1 MKNRISRR
9 QFLSVLGT
17 ATVAAAL
24 TACGGSAAS
33 STAASSSAASAS
45 ASAASGGVDLSGVT
59 LRIAAASASNGHGL
73 VQAAGLDD
81 TPYKVDFTVLQGGN
95 LVMEALAA
103 GQIDLGTGSQIP
115 PLAASQ
121 AANGGNFKIIGVRRM
136 HTLDQELIIPAGSTL
151 TSVADLKGKTVGYV
165 KNTTAHY
172 FLEKMLEEAGLEW
185 SDINAVALTTSDG
198 LSAVLTGEVDALA
211 SYGNAIRTAKAKG
224 CTTLRSAADILSGDY
239 YWYATPD
246 AIADEATHAALVDWL
261 SRYNEAAEWARQNPE
276 DYASFYADLTG
287 EDKDDVLTRFTEEEA
302 QTHLSVRP
310 IDDVTIASEQDIADT
325 FYKLGVFSEKID
337 VTPLFDRSFDA
348 ELAALPQY

>member
-9 QFLSVLGT
+9 QFLSVLG
-17 ATVAAAL
+17 AAAAAAAL
-24 TACGGSAAS
+24 TACGGSSAA
-33 STAASSSAASAS
+33 STAAASAASAS
-45 ASAASGGVDLSGVT
+45 GIDLSGVT
-59 LRIAAASASNGHGL
+59 LHIAAASASNGHGL

-103 GQIDLGTGSQIP
+103 GQIELGTGSQIP
-115 PLAASQ
+115 PLSASQ

-136 HTLDQELIIPAGSTL
+136 HTLDQELIVPAGSAL
-151 TSVADLKGKTVGYV
+151 TEVAQLKGKTVGYV

-185 SDINAVALTTSDG
+185 TDIDAVPLTTSDG

-211 SYGNAIRTAKAKG
+211 SYGNAIRTAKVKG

-239 YWYATPD
+239 YWYATP
-246 AIADEATHAALVDWL
+246 ASIADAATHAALVDWL
-261 SRYNEAAEWARQNPE
+261 GRYNEAAEWARQNPE
-276 DYASFYADLTG
+276 EYAAFYADLTG
-287 EDKDDVLTRFTEEEA
+287 EDKDDVLERFTEEEA

-310 IDDVTIASEQDIADT
+310 ITDETIASEQDIADT
-325 FYKLGVFSEKID
+325 FYKLGVFDAPIEAA
-337 VTPLFDRSFDA
+337 PLFDHSFDA

>member
-9 QFLSVLGT
+9 QFLSVLG
-17 ATVAAAL
+17 AAAAAAAL
-24 TACGGSAAS
+24 TACGGSSAA
-33 STAASSSAASAS
+33 STAAASAASAS
-45 ASAASGGVDLSGVT
+45 GIDLSGVT
-59 LRIAAASASNGHGL
+59 LHIAAASASNGHGL

-103 GQIDLGTGSQIP
+103 GQIELGTGSQIP
-115 PLAASQ
+115 PLSASQ

-136 HTLDQELIIPAGSTL
+136 HTLDQELIIPAGSDL
-151 TSVADLKGKTVGYV
+151 TEVAQLKGKTVGYV

-185 SDINAVALTTSDG
+185 TDIDAVPLTTSDG

-239 YWYATPD
+239 YWYATP
-246 AIADEATHAALVDWL
+246 ASIADAATHAALVDWL
-261 SRYNEAAEWARQNPE
+261 GRYNEAAEWARQNPE
-276 DYASFYADLTG
+276 AFAKYYSDLTG
-287 EDKDDVLTRFTEEEA
+287 ENYDDIAARFPKEEA

-310 IDDVTIASEQDIADT
+310 ITDETIASEQDIADT
-325 FYKLGVFSEKID
+325 FYKLGVFDTPID
-337 VTPLFDRSFDA
+337 VTPLFDHSFDE
-348 ELAALPQY
+348 ELSALPQY

>member
-1 MKNRISRR
+1 MENRISRR
-9 QFLSVLGT
+9 QFLSALGAAA
-17 ATVAAAL
+17 ATAAL
-24 TACGGSAAS
+24 TACGGS
-33 STAASSSAASAS
+33 SAASAAAVSSS
-45 ASAASGGVDLSGVT
+45 ASAGGIDLSGVT
-59 LRIAAASASNGHGL
+59 LHIAAASASNGHGL

-103 GQIDLGTGSQIP
+103 GQIELGTGSQIP
-115 PLAASQ
+115 PLSASQ

-136 HTLDQELIIPAGSTL
+136 HTLDQELIVPAGSDL
-151 TSVADLKGKTVGYV
+151 TEVAQLKGKTVGYV

-185 SDINAVALTTSDG
+185 TDIDAVPLTTSDG

-239 YWYATPD
+239 YWYATP
-246 AIADEATHAALVDWL
+246 ASIADAATHAALVDWL
-261 SRYNEAAEWARQNPE
+261 GRYNEAAEWARQNPE
-276 DYASFYADLTG
+276 EYAAFYADLTG
-287 EDKDDVLTRFTEEEA
+287 EDKDDVLERFTEEEA
-302 QTHLSVRP
+302 QTRLSVRP
-310 IDDVTIASEQDIADT
+310 ITDETIASEQDIADT
-325 FYKLGVFSEKID
+325 FYKLGVFDAPIEAAL
-337 VTPLFDRSFDA
+337 LFDHSFDA

>member
-1 MKNRISRR
+1 MKSRISRR
-9 QFLSVLGT
+9 QFLSVLG
-17 ATVAAAL
+17 AAAAAAAL
-24 TACGGSAAS
+24 TACGSSAS
-33 STAASSSAASAS
+33 STAASTASGSAASA
-45 ASAASGGVDLSGVT
+45 AGGADLSGVT

-81 TPYKVDFTVLQGGN
+81 TPYKVDFTVMQGGN

-115 PLAASQ
+115 PLSASQ
-121 AANGGNFKIIGVRRM
+121 AANGGNFKIIGIRRM
-136 HTLDQELIIPAGSTL
+136 HTLDQELIIPAGSAV
-151 TSVADLKGKTVGYV
+151 TSVAELKGKTVGYV

-239 YWYATPD
+239 YWYATP
-246 AIADEATHAALVDWL
+246 ASIADAATHAALADWL

-276 DYASFYADLTG
+276 DYAKYYSGLTG
-287 EDKDDVLTRFTEEEA
+287 EDYDDVLTRFGEEEA
-302 QTHLSVRP
+302 QTHLSVRS
-310 IDDVTIASEQDIADT
+310 IDDATIASEQDIADT
-325 FYKLGVFSEKID
+325 FYKLGVFTEKID
-337 VTPLFDRSFDA
+337 VAPLFDHSFDA

>member
-115 PLAASQ
+115 PLTASQ

-276 DYASFYADLTG
+276 NYASFYADLTG

>member
-9 QFLSVLGT
+9 QFLSVLG
-17 ATVAAAL
+17 AAAAAAL
-24 TACGGSAAS
+24 TACGGSSAA
-33 STAASSSAASAS
+33 STAAASTASAS
-45 ASAASGGVDLSGVT
+45 GIDLSGVT
-59 LRIAAASASNGHGL
+59 LHIAAASASNGHGL

-103 GQIDLGTGSQIP
+103 GQIELGTGSQIP
-115 PLAASQ
+115 PLSASQ

-136 HTLDQELIIPAGSTL
+136 HTLDQELIVPTGSAL
-151 TSVADLKGKTVGYV
+151 TEVAQLKGKTVGYV

-185 SDINAVALTTSDG
+185 TDIDAVPLTTSDG

-211 SYGNAIRTAKAKG
+211 SYGTAIRTAKAKG

-239 YWYATPD
+239 YWYATP
-246 AIADEATHAALVDWL
+246 ASIADAATHAALVDWL
-261 SRYNEAAEWARQNPE
+261 GRYNEAAEWARQNPE
-276 DYASFYADLTG
+276 EYAAFYADLTG
-287 EDKDDVLTRFTEEEA
+287 EDKDDVLERFTEEEA

-310 IDDVTIASEQDIADT
+310 ITDETIASEQDIADT
-325 FYKLGVFSEKID
+325 FYKLGVFDAPIEAA
-337 VTPLFDRSFDA
+337 PLFDHSFDA

>member
-17 ATVAAAL
+17 AAAAAAL
-24 TACGGSAAS
+24 TACGSSASSASISAASGSAAS
-33 STAASSSAASAS
+33 A
-45 ASAASGGVDLSGVT
+45 GGIDLSGVT

-136 HTLDQELIIPAGSTL
+136 HTLDQELIIPAGSAL
-151 TSVADLKGKTVGYV
+151 TEVAQLKGKTVGYV

-185 SDINAVALTTSDG
+185 ADINAVPLTTSDG

-239 YWYATPD
+239 YWYATPASIED
-246 AIADEATHAALVDWL
+246 TAAHAALVDWL

-276 DYASFYADLTG
+276 DYAKFYADLTG
-287 EDKDDVLTRFTEEEA
+287 EDQDDVLERFTEEEA

-310 IDDVTIASEQDIADT
+310 IDDATIASEQDIADT
-325 FYKLGVFSEKID
+325 FYKLGVFDAPID
-337 VTPLFDRSFDA
+337 AAPLFDHSFDA

>member
-9 QFLSVLGT
+9 QFLSVLG
-17 ATVAAAL
+17 AAAAAAAL
-24 TACGGSAAS
+24 TACGGASSAAS
-33 STAASSSAASAS
+33 SAAPAASGSAS
-45 ASAASGGVDLSGVT
+45 ASGIDLSGVT

-136 HTLDQELIIPAGSTL
+136 HTLDQELIIPAGSPL
-151 TSVADLKGKTVGYV
+151 TEVAQLQGKTVGYV

-185 SDINAVALTTSDG
+185 TDVDAVALTTSDG

-246 AIADEATHAALVDWL
+246 SIADAATHAALADWL

-276 DYASFYADLTG
+276 AYAKFYADLTG
-287 EDKDDVLTRFTEEEA
+287 EDKDDVLEHFTEEEA

-310 IDDVTIASEQDIADT
+310 VSDETIASEQDIADT
-325 FYKLGVFSEKID
+325 FYKLGVFASPIE
-337 VTPLFDRSFDA
+337 VTPLFDHSFDA

>member
-1 MKNRISRR
+1 MKNHISRR
-9 QFLSVLGT
+9 QFLSVLG
-17 ATVAAAL
+17 AAAAAAAL
-24 TACGGSAAS
+24 TACGGSAS
-33 STAASSSAASAS
+33 SVSTAASSSAASAGS
-45 ASAASGGVDLSGVT
+45 TGGIDLSGVT

-136 HTLDQELIIPAGSTL
+136 HTLDQELIVPAGSTL
-151 TSVADLKGKTVGYV
+151 TEVAQLKGKTVGYV

-185 SDINAVALTTSDG
+185 TDIDAVPLTTSDG

-239 YWYATPD
+239 YWYAAPD
-246 AIADEATHAALVDWL
+246 AIADAATHAALADWL

-276 DYASFYADLTG
+276 DYAKFYADLTG
-287 EDKDDVLTRFTEEEA
+287 EDKDDVLERFTEEET

-310 IDDVTIASEQDIADT
+310 ITDETIASEQDIADT
-325 FYKLGVFSEKID
+325 FYKLGVFTEKID
-337 VTPLFDRSFDA
+337 VTPLFDHSFDA

>member
-1 MKNRISRR
+1 MENRISRR
-9 QFLSVLGT
+9 QFLSALG
-17 ATVAAAL
+17 AAAAAAAL
-24 TACGGSAAS
+24 TACGGS
-33 STAASSSAASAS
+33 TAASTSTVSVASAVSGSTS
-45 ASAASGGVDLSGVT
+45 ASGIDLSSVT

-103 GQIDLGTGSQIP
+103 GQIELGTGSQIP
-115 PLAASQ
+115 PLSASQ

-136 HTLDQELIIPAGSTL
+136 HTLDQELIIPAGSDL
-151 TSVADLKGKTVGYV
+151 TEVAQLKGKTVGYV

-185 SDINAVALTTSDG
+185 TDIDAVPLTTSDG

-239 YWYATPD
+239 YWYATP
-246 AIADEATHAALVDWL
+246 ASIADAATHAALVDWL
-261 SRYNEAAEWARQNPE
+261 GRYNEAAEWARQNPE
-276 DYASFYADLTG
+276 EYAAFYADLTG
-287 EDKDDVLTRFTEEEA
+287 EDKDDVLERFTEEEA

-310 IDDVTIASEQDIADT
+310 ITDETIASEQDIADT
-325 FYKLGVFSEKID
+325 FYKLGVFDTPID
-337 VTPLFDRSFDA
+337 VIPLFDHSFDA

>member
-9 QFLSVLGT
+9 QFLSVLG
-17 ATVAAAL
+17 AAAAAAAL
-24 TACGGSAAS
+24 TACGGASSAAS
-33 STAASSSAASAS
+33 SAASTASGSAS
-45 ASAASGGVDLSGVT
+45 ASGIDLSGVT

-103 GQIDLGTGSQIP
+103 GQIALGTGSQIP

-151 TSVADLKGKTVGYV
+151 TEVSQLKGKTVGYV

-185 SDINAVALTTSDG
+185 TDIDAVALTTSDG

-246 AIADEATHAALVDWL
+246 SIADAAAHAALVDWL

-276 DYASFYADLTG
+276 AYAKFYADLTG
-287 EDKDDVLTRFTEEEA
+287 EDKDDVLERFTEEEA

-310 IDDVTIASEQDIADT
+310 VSDETIASEQDIADT
-325 FYKLGVFSEKID
+325 FYKLGVFASPIEAA
-337 VTPLFDRSFDA
+337 PLFDHSFDA

>member
-1 MKNRISRR
+1 MKKRISRR

-17 ATVAAAL
+17 AAVAAAL

-136 HTLDQELIIPAGSTL
+136 HTLDQELIIPADSTL

>member
-1 MKNRISRR
+1 MENRISRR
-9 QFLSVLGT
+9 QFLSALGAAA
-17 ATVAAAL
+17 ATAAL
-24 TACGGSAAS
+24 TACGGS
-33 STAASSSAASAS
+33 SAASAAAVSSS
-45 ASAASGGVDLSGVT
+45 ASAGGIDLSGVT
-59 LRIAAASASNGHGL
+59 LHIAAASASNGHGL

-103 GQIDLGTGSQIP
+103 GQIELGTGSQIP
-115 PLAASQ
+115 PLSASQ

-136 HTLDQELIIPAGSTL
+136 HTLDQELIVPAGSDL
-151 TSVADLKGKTVGYV
+151 TEVAQLKGKTVGYV

-185 SDINAVALTTSDG
+185 TDIDAVPLTTSDG

-239 YWYATPD
+239 YWYATP
-246 AIADEATHAALVDWL
+246 ASIADAATHAALVDWL
-261 SRYNEAAEWARQNPE
+261 GRYNEAAEWARQNPE
-276 DYASFYADLTG
+276 EYAAFYADLTG
-287 EDKDDVLTRFTEEEA
+287 EDKDDVLERFTEEEA

-310 IDDVTIASEQDIADT
+310 ITDETIASEQDIADT
-325 FYKLGVFSEKID
+325 FYKLGVFDTPID
-337 VTPLFDRSFDA
+337 VIPLFDHSFDA

>member
-9 QFLSVLGT
+9 QFLSVLG
-17 ATVAAAL
+17 AAAAAAAL
-24 TACGGSAAS
+24 TACGGSSAA
-33 STAASSSAASAS
+33 STAAASAASAS
-45 ASAASGGVDLSGVT
+45 GIDLSGVT
-59 LRIAAASASNGHGL
+59 LHIAAASASNGHGL

-103 GQIDLGTGSQIP
+103 GQIELGTGSQIP
-115 PLAASQ
+115 PLSASQ

-136 HTLDQELIIPAGSTL
+136 HTLDQELIIPAGSDL
-151 TSVADLKGKTVGYV
+151 TEVAQLKGKTVGYV

-185 SDINAVALTTSDG
+185 TDIDAVPLTTSDG

-224 CTTLRSAADILSGDY
+224 CTTLRAASEILSGDY

-246 AIADEATHAALVDWL
+246 SIADAATHAALVDWL
-261 SRYNEAAEWARQNPE
+261 GRYNEAAEWARQNPE
-276 DYASFYADLTG
+276 EYAAFYADLTG
-287 EDKDDVLTRFTEEEA
+287 EDKDDVLERFTEEEA

-310 IDDVTIASEQDIADT
+310 ITDETIASEQDIADT
-325 FYKLGVFSEKID
+325 FYKLGVFDTPID
-337 VTPLFDRSFDA
+337 VTPLFDHSFDA

>member
-9 QFLSVLGT
+9 QFLSVLG
-17 ATVAAAL
+17 AAAAAAAL
-24 TACGGSAAS
+24 TACGGASSVASSAVSAAS
-33 STAASSSAASAS
+33 GSAS
-45 ASAASGGVDLSGVT
+45 ASGIDLSGMT

-151 TSVADLKGKTVGYV
+151 TEVAQLKGKTVGYV

-185 SDINAVALTTSDG
+185 TDIDAVALTTSDG

-246 AIADEATHAALVDWL
+246 SIADAATHAALVDWL
-261 SRYNEAAEWARQNPE
+261 SRYNEAAEWARRNPE
-276 DYASFYADLTG
+276 AYAKFYADLTG
-287 EDKDDVLTRFTEEEA
+287 EDKDDVLERFTEEEA

-310 IDDVTIASEQDIADT
+310 VSDETIASEQDIADT
-325 FYKLGVFSEKID
+325 FYKLGVFASPIE
-337 VTPLFDRSFDA
+337 VTPLFDHSFDA

>member
-9 QFLSVLGT
+9 QFLSVLG
-17 ATVAAAL
+17 AAAAAAAL
-24 TACGGSAAS
+24 TACGGASSAAS
-33 STAASSSAASAS
+33 SAASTASGSAS
-45 ASAASGGVDLSGVT
+45 ASGIDLSGVT

-151 TSVADLKGKTVGYV
+151 TEAAQLKGKTVGYV

-185 SDINAVALTTSDG
+185 TDIDAVALTTSDG

-246 AIADEATHAALVDWL
+246 SIADAATHVALADWL

-276 DYASFYADLTG
+276 AYAKFYADLTG
-287 EDKDDVLTRFTEEEA
+287 EDKDDVLERFTEEEA

-310 IDDVTIASEQDIADT
+310 VSDETIASEQDIADT
-325 FYKLGVFSEKID
+325 FYKLGVFASPIE
-337 VTPLFDRSFDA
+337 VTPLFDHSFDA

>member
-9 QFLSVLGT
+9 QFLSVLG
-17 ATVAAAL
+17 AAAAAAAL
-24 TACGGSAAS
+24 TACGGSSAA
-33 STAASSSAASAS
+33 STAAASAASAS
-45 ASAASGGVDLSGVT
+45 GIDLSGVT
-59 LRIAAASASNGHGL
+59 LHIAAASASNGHGL

-103 GQIDLGTGSQIP
+103 GQIELGTGSQIP
-115 PLAASQ
+115 PLSASQ

-136 HTLDQELIIPAGSTL
+136 HTLDQELIIPAGSDL
-151 TSVADLKGKTVGYV
+151 TEVAQLKGKTVGYV

-185 SDINAVALTTSDG
+185 TDIDAVPLTTSDG

-239 YWYATPD
+239 YWYATP
-246 AIADEATHAALVDWL
+246 ASIADAATHAALVDWL
-261 SRYNEAAEWARQNPE
+261 TRYNEAAEWARQNPE
-276 DYASFYADLTG
+276 AFAKYYSDLTG
-287 EDKDDVLTRFTEEEA
+287 ENYDDIAARFPKEEA

-310 IDDVTIASEQDIADT
+310 ITDETIASEQDIADT
-325 FYKLGVFSEKID
+325 FYKLGVFDTPID
-337 VTPLFDRSFDA
+337 VTPLFDRSFDE
-348 ELAALPQY
+348 ELSALPQY

>member
-9 QFLSVLGT
+9 QFLSVLG
-17 ATVAAAL
+17 AAAAAAL
-24 TACGGSAAS
+24 TACGGSSAA
-33 STAASSSAASAS
+33 STAAASAASAS
-45 ASAASGGVDLSGVT
+45 GIDLSGVT
-59 LRIAAASASNGHGL
+59 LHIAAASASNGHGL

-103 GQIDLGTGSQIP
+103 GQIELGTGSQIP
-115 PLAASQ
+115 PLSASQ

-136 HTLDQELIIPAGSTL
+136 HTLDQELIVPAGSAL
-151 TSVADLKGKTVGYV
+151 TEVAQLKGKTVGYV

-185 SDINAVALTTSDG
+185 TDIDAVPLTTSDG

-224 CTTLRSAADILSGDY
+224 CTTLRSAAEILSGDY

-246 AIADEATHAALVDWL
+246 SIADAATHAALVDWL
-261 SRYNEAAEWARQNPE
+261 GRYNEAAEWARQNPE
-276 DYASFYADLTG
+276 EYAAFYADLTG
-287 EDKDDVLTRFTEEEA
+287 EDKDDVLERFTEEEA

-310 IDDVTIASEQDIADT
+310 ITDETIASEQDIADT
-325 FYKLGVFSEKID
+325 FYKLGVFDAPIEAA
-337 VTPLFDRSFDA
+337 PLFDHSFDA
-348 ELAALPQY
+348 ELSALPQY

>member
-9 QFLSVLGT
+9 QFLSVLG
-17 ATVAAAL
+17 AAAAAAAL
-24 TACGGSAAS
+24 TACGGASSAA
-33 STAASSSAASAS
+33 SSAASA
-45 ASAASGGVDLSGVT
+45 ASGIDLSGVT

-136 HTLDQELIIPAGSTL
+136 HTLDQELIIPAGSPL
-151 TSVADLKGKTVGYV
+151 TEVSQLKGKTVGYV

-172 FLEKMLEEAGLEW
+172 FMEKMLEEAGLEW
-185 SDINAVALTTSDG
+185 TDIDAVALTTSDG

-211 SYGNAIRTAKAKG
+211 SYSNAIRTAKAKG

-239 YWYATPD
+239 YWYATPNS
-246 AIADEATHAALVDWL
+246 IADAATHAALVDWL

-276 DYASFYADLTG
+276 EYAKFYADLTG
-287 EDKDDVLTRFTEEEA
+287 EDKDDVLERFTEEEA

-310 IDDVTIASEQDIADT
+310 VSDETIASEQDIADT
-325 FYKLGVFSEKID
+325 FYKLGVFSAPIE
-337 VTPLFDRSFDA
+337 VTPLFDHSFDA

>member
-9 QFLSVLGT
+9 QFLSVLG
-17 ATVAAAL
+17 AAAAAAAL
-24 TACGGSAAS
+24 TACGGASSAAS
-33 STAASSSAASAS
+33 SAAP
-45 ASAASGGVDLSGVT
+45 AASGSTSASGIDLSGVT

-151 TSVADLKGKTVGYV
+151 TEVSQLKGKTVGYV

-185 SDINAVALTTSDG
+185 TDIDAVALTTSDG
-198 LSAVLTGEVDALA
+198 LSAVLTGEIDALA

-246 AIADEATHAALVDWL
+246 SIADAATHAALVDWL

-276 DYASFYADLTG
+276 EYAKFYADLTG
-287 EDKDDVLTRFTEEEA
+287 EDKDDVLERFTEEEA

-310 IDDVTIASEQDIADT
+310 VSDETIASEQDIADT
-325 FYKLGVFSEKID
+325 FYKLGVFSAPID
-337 VTPLFDRSFDA
+337 VTPLFDHSFDA

>member
-9 QFLSVLGT
+9 QFLSVLG
-17 ATVAAAL
+17 AAAAAAAL
-24 TACGGSAAS
+24 TACGGSSAA
-33 STAASSSAASAS
+33 STAAASAASAS
-45 ASAASGGVDLSGVT
+45 GIDLSGVT
-59 LRIAAASASNGHGL
+59 LHIAAASASNGHGL

-103 GQIDLGTGSQIP
+103 GQIELGTGSQIP
-115 PLAASQ
+115 PLSASQ

-136 HTLDQELIIPAGSTL
+136 HTLDQELIIPAGSDL
-151 TSVADLKGKTVGYV
+151 TEVAQLKGKTVGYV

-185 SDINAVALTTSDG
+185 TDIDAVPLTTSDG

-239 YWYATPD
+239 YWYATP
-246 AIADEATHAALVDWL
+246 ASIADAATHAALVDWL
-261 SRYNEAAEWARQNPE
+261 GRYNEAAEWARQNPE
-276 DYASFYADLTG
+276 AFAKYYSDLTG
-287 EDKDDVLTRFTEEEA
+287 ENYDDIAARFPKEEA

-310 IDDVTIASEQDIADT
+310 ITDETIASEQDIADT
-325 FYKLGVFSEKID
+325 FYKLGVFDTPLD
-337 VTPLFDRSFDA
+337 VTPLFDRSFDE
-348 ELAALPQY
+348 ELSALPQY

>member
-9 QFLSVLGT
+9 QFLSVLG
-17 ATVAAAL
+17 AAAAAAAL
-24 TACGGSAAS
+24 TACGGSSAA
-33 STAASSSAASAS
+33 STAAASAASAS
-45 ASAASGGVDLSGVT
+45 GIDLSGVT
-59 LRIAAASASNGHGL
+59 LHIAAASASNGHGL

-103 GQIDLGTGSQIP
+103 GQIELGTGSQIP
-115 PLAASQ
+115 PLSASQ

-136 HTLDQELIIPAGSTL
+136 HTLDQELIVPAGSAL
-151 TSVADLKGKTVGYV
+151 TEVAQLKGKTVGYV

-185 SDINAVALTTSDG
+185 TDIDAVPLTTSDG

-239 YWYATPD
+239 YWYATP
-246 AIADEATHAALVDWL
+246 ASIADAATHAALVDWL
-261 SRYNEAAEWARQNPE
+261 GRYNEAAEWARQNPE
-276 DYASFYADLTG
+276 AFAKYYSDLTG
-287 EDKDDVLTRFTEEEA
+287 ENYDDIAARFPKEEA

-310 IDDVTIASEQDIADT
+310 ITDETIASEQDIADT
-325 FYKLGVFSEKID
+325 FYKLGVFDTPID
-337 VTPLFDRSFDA
+337 VTPLFDRSFDE
-348 ELAALPQY
+348 ELSALPQY

>member
-1 MKNRISRR
+1 MKKHISRR
-9 QFLSVLGT
+9 QFLSVLG
-17 ATVAAAL
+17 AAAAAAAL
-24 TACGGSAAS
+24 TACGGS
-33 STAASSSAASAS
+33 SSAASSAVSTASGSAS
-45 ASAASGGVDLSGVT
+45 ASGIDLSGVT

-136 HTLDQELIIPAGSTL
+136 HTLDQELIVPAGSTL
-151 TSVADLKGKTVGYV
+151 TEVSQLKGKTVGYV

-172 FLEKMLEEAGLEW
+172 FLEKMLEQAGLEW
-185 SDINAVALTTSDG
+185 TDIDAVALTTSDG

-224 CTTLRSAADILSGDY
+224 CTTLHSAADILSGDY
-239 YWYATPD
+239 YWYATP
-246 AIADEATHAALVDWL
+246 ASIADAAAHAALTDWL

-276 DYASFYADLTG
+276 AYAKFYADLTG
-287 EDKDDVLTRFTEEEA
+287 EDQDDVLERFTEEEA

-310 IDDVTIASEQDIADT
+310 VSDETIASEQDIADT
-325 FYKLGVFSEKID
+325 FYKLGVFSAPID
-337 VTPLFDRSFDA
+337 VTPLFDYSFDA

>member
-9 QFLSVLGT
+9 QFLSVLG
-17 ATVAAAL
+17 AAAAAAAL
-24 TACGGSAAS
+24 TACGGTS
-33 STAASSSAASAS
+33 SVSTVSSAASADS
-45 ASAASGGVDLSGVT
+45 ASGIDLSGVT

-81 TPYKVDFTVLQGGN
+81 TPYKVDFTVMQGGN

-115 PLAASQ
+115 PLSASQ
-121 AANGGNFKIIGVRRM
+121 AANGGNFKIIGIRRM
-136 HTLDQELIIPAGSTL
+136 HTLDQELILPAGSAVTE
-151 TSVADLKGKTVGYV
+151 VAQLKGKTVGYV

-185 SDINAVALTTSDG
+185 GDIDAVALSTSDG

-246 AIADEATHAALVDWL
+246 AIADPATHAALADWL

-276 DYASFYADLTG
+276 EYATYYSGLTG
-287 EDKDDVLTRFTEEEA
+287 EDYNDVLTRFGEEEA

-310 IDDVTIASEQDIADT
+310 IDDATIASEQDIADT

-337 VTPLFDRSFDA
+337 VTPLFDHSFDA

>member
-1 MKNRISRR
+1 MKKRISRR

-17 ATVAAAL
+17 AAVAAAL

-151 TSVADLKGKTVGYV
+151 TSVAELKGKTVGYV

>member
-17 ATVAAAL
+17 AAVAAAL

-185 SDINAVALTTSDG
+185 SNINAVALTTSDG

>member
-9 QFLSVLGT
+9 QFLSVLG
-17 ATVAAAL
+17 AAAAAAAL
-24 TACGGSAAS
+24 TACGGASSAAS
-33 STAASSSAASAS
+33 SAAPAASGSAS
-45 ASAASGGVDLSGVT
+45 ASGIDLSGVT

-151 TSVADLKGKTVGYV
+151 TEVSQLKGKTVGYV

-185 SDINAVALTTSDG
+185 TDIDAVALTTSDG

-246 AIADEATHAALVDWL
+246 SIADAATHAALVDWL

-276 DYASFYADLTG
+276 EYAKFYADLTG
-287 EDKDDVLTRFTEEEA
+287 EDKDDVLERFTEEEA

-310 IDDVTIASEQDIADT
+310 VSDETIASEQDIADT
-325 FYKLGVFSEKID
+325 FYKLGVFASPIE
-337 VTPLFDRSFDA
+337 VTPLFDHSFDA

>member
-9 QFLSVLGT
+9 QFLSVLGV
-17 ATVAAAL
+17 AAAAAAL
-24 TACGGSAAS
+24 TACGGASSAAS
-33 STAASSSAASAS
+33 SAASTASGSAS
-45 ASAASGGVDLSGVT
+45 ASGIDLSGVT

-151 TSVADLKGKTVGYV
+151 TEAAQLKGKTVGYV

-185 SDINAVALTTSDG
+185 TDIDAVALTTSDG

-211 SYGNAIRTAKAKG
+211 SYGNAIRTTKAKG

-246 AIADEATHAALVDWL
+246 SIADAATHVALADWL

-276 DYASFYADLTG
+276 AYAKFYADLTG
-287 EDKDDVLTRFTEEEA
+287 EDKDDVLERFTEEEA

-310 IDDVTIASEQDIADT
+310 VSDETIASEQDIADT
-325 FYKLGVFSEKID
+325 FYKLGVFASPIE
-337 VTPLFDRSFDA
+337 VTPLFDHSFDA

>member
-9 QFLSVLGT
+9 QFLSVLG
-17 ATVAAAL
+17 ASAAAAAL
-24 TACGGSAAS
+24 TACGGSS
-33 STAASSSAASAS
+33 SAS
-45 ASAASGGVDLSGVT
+45 ASAVSTTSAASGSASADGIDLSGVT

-151 TSVADLKGKTVGYV
+151 TEVAQLKGKKVGYV
-165 KNTTAHY
+165 KNTTAQY

-185 SDINAVALTTSDG
+185 SDIDAVALTTSDG
-198 LSAVLTGEVDALA
+198 LSAVLTGELDALA

-239 YWYATPD
+239 YWYATP
-246 AIADEATHAALVDWL
+246 ASIADPAAHAALVDWL
-261 SRYNEAAEWARQNPE
+261 GRYNEAAEWARQNPE
-276 DYASFYADLTG
+276 DYAKFYSDLTG
-287 EDKDDVLTRFTEEEA
+287 EDKDEVLERFTEEEA

-310 IDDVTIASEQDIADT
+310 ITDETIASEQDIADT
-325 FYKLGVFSEKID
+325 FYKLGVFDAPID

>member
-9 QFLSVLGT
+9 QFLSVLG
-17 ATVAAAL
+17 AAAAAAAL
-24 TACGGSAAS
+24 TACGGSSAA
-33 STAASSSAASAS
+33 STAAASAASAS
-45 ASAASGGVDLSGVT
+45 GIDLSGVT
-59 LRIAAASASNGHGL
+59 LHIAAASASNGHGL

-115 PLAASQ
+115 PLSASQ

-136 HTLDQELIIPAGSTL
+136 HTLDQELIIPAGSDL
-151 TSVADLKGKTVGYV
+151 TEVAQLKGKTVGYV

-185 SDINAVALTTSDG
+185 TDIDAVPLTTSDG

-224 CTTLRSAADILSGDY
+224 CTTLRAASEILSGDY

-246 AIADEATHAALVDWL
+246 SIADAATHAALVDWL
-261 SRYNEAAEWARQNPE
+261 GRYNEAAEWARQNPE
-276 DYASFYADLTG
+276 AFAKYYSDLTG
-287 EDKDDVLTRFTEEEA
+287 ENYDDIAARFPKEEA

-310 IDDVTIASEQDIADT
+310 ITDETIASEQDIADT
-325 FYKLGVFSEKID
+325 FYKLGVFDAPIEAA
-337 VTPLFDRSFDA
+337 PLFDHSFDE
-348 ELAALPQY
+348 ELSALPQY

>member
-1 MKNRISRR
+1 MENRISRR
-9 QFLSVLGT
+9 QFLSVLG
-17 ATVAAAL
+17 AAAAAAL
-24 TACGGSAAS
+24 TACGGSSAAS
-33 STAASSSAASAS
+33 TAAASSSASAS
-45 ASAASGGVDLSGVT
+45 GIDLSGVT
-59 LRIAAASASNGHGL
+59 LHIAAASASNGHGL

-103 GQIDLGTGSQIP
+103 GQIELGTGSQIP
-115 PLAASQ
+115 PLSASQ

-136 HTLDQELIIPAGSTL
+136 HTLDQELIVPAGSDL
-151 TSVADLKGKTVGYV
+151 TEVAQLKGKTVGYV

-185 SDINAVALTTSDG
+185 TDIDAVPLTTSDG

-239 YWYATPD
+239 YWYATP
-246 AIADEATHAALVDWL
+246 ASIADAATHAALVDWL
-261 SRYNEAAEWARQNPE
+261 GRYNEAAEWARQNPE
-276 DYASFYADLTG
+276 EYAAFYADLTG
-287 EDKDDVLTRFTEEEA
+287 EDKDDVLERFTEEEA

-310 IDDVTIASEQDIADT
+310 ITDETIASEQDIADT
-325 FYKLGVFSEKID
+325 FYKLGVFDAPIEAAL
-337 VTPLFDRSFDA
+337 LFDHSFDA

>member
-9 QFLSVLGT
+9 QFLSVLGAAT
-17 ATVAAAL
+17 AAAAL
-24 TACGGSAAS
+24 TACGGSSAA
-33 STAASSSAASAS
+33 STAAASAASAS
-45 ASAASGGVDLSGVT
+45 GIDLSGVT
-59 LRIAAASASNGHGL
+59 LHIAAASASNGHGL

-103 GQIDLGTGSQIP
+103 GQIELGTGSQIP
-115 PLAASQ
+115 PLSASQ

-136 HTLDQELIIPAGSTL
+136 HTLDQELIVPAGSAL
-151 TSVADLKGKTVGYV
+151 TEVVQLKGKTVGYV

-185 SDINAVALTTSDG
+185 TDIDAVPLTTSDG

-239 YWYATPD
+239 YWYATP
-246 AIADEATHAALVDWL
+246 ASIADAATHAALVDWL
-261 SRYNEAAEWARQNPE
+261 GRYNEAAEWARQNPE
-276 DYASFYADLTG
+276 EYAAFYADLTG
-287 EDKDDVLTRFTEEEA
+287 EDKDDVLERFTEEEA

-310 IDDVTIASEQDIADT
+310 ITDETIASEQDIADT
-325 FYKLGVFSEKID
+325 FYKLGVFDAPIEAA
-337 VTPLFDRSFDA
+337 PLFDHSFDA

>member
-1 MKNRISRR
+1 MENRISRR
-9 QFLSVLGT
+9 QFLSVLG
-17 ATVAAAL
+17 AAAAAAL
-24 TACGGSAAS
+24 TVCGGSSAAS
-33 STAASSSAASAS
+33 TAAASSSASA
-45 ASAASGGVDLSGVT
+45 GGIDLSGVT
-59 LRIAAASASNGHGL
+59 LHIAAASASNGHGL

-103 GQIDLGTGSQIP
+103 GQIELGTGSQIP
-115 PLAASQ
+115 PLSASQ

-136 HTLDQELIIPAGSTL
+136 HTLDQELIVPAGSDL
-151 TSVADLKGKTVGYV
+151 TEVAQLKGKTVGYV

-185 SDINAVALTTSDG
+185 TDIDAVPLTTSDG

-239 YWYATPD
+239 YWYATP
-246 AIADEATHAALVDWL
+246 ASIADAATHAALVDWL
-261 SRYNEAAEWARQNPE
+261 GRYNEAAEWARQNPE
-276 DYASFYADLTG
+276 EYAAFYADLTG
-287 EDKDDVLTRFTEEEA
+287 EDKDDVLERFTEEEA

-310 IDDVTIASEQDIADT
+310 ITDETIASEQDIADT
-325 FYKLGVFSEKID
+325 FYKLGVFDAPIEAAL
-337 VTPLFDRSFDA
+337 LFDHSFDA

>member
-9 QFLSVLGT
+9 QFLSVLG
-17 ATVAAAL
+17 AAAAAAAL
-24 TACGGSAAS
+24 TACGGASSAAS
-33 STAASSSAASAS
+33 SVAPAASGSAS
-45 ASAASGGVDLSGVT
+45 ASGIDLSGVT

-136 HTLDQELIIPAGSTL
+136 HTLDQELIIPAGSPL
-151 TSVADLKGKTVGYV
+151 TEVSQLKGKTVGYV

-172 FLEKMLEEAGLEW
+172 FMEKMLEEAGLEW
-185 SDINAVALTTSDG
+185 TDIDAVALTTSDG

-211 SYGNAIRTAKAKG
+211 SYSNAIRTAKAKG

-239 YWYATPD
+239 YWYATPNS
-246 AIADEATHAALVDWL
+246 IADAATHAALVDWL

-276 DYASFYADLTG
+276 EYAKFYADLTG
-287 EDKDDVLTRFTEEEA
+287 EDKDDVLERFTEEEA

-310 IDDVTIASEQDIADT
+310 VSDETIASEQDIADT
-325 FYKLGVFSEKID
+325 FYKLGVFSAPIE
-337 VTPLFDRSFDA
+337 VTPLFDHSFDA

>member
-9 QFLSVLGT
+9 QFLSVLG
-17 ATVAAAL
+17 AAAAAAAL
-24 TACGGSAAS
+24 TACGGASSAAS
-33 STAASSSAASAS
+33 SAASTASGSAS
-45 ASAASGGVDLSGVT
+45 ASGIDLSGVT

-151 TSVADLKGKTVGYV
+151 TEVSQLKGKTVGYV

-185 SDINAVALTTSDG
+185 TDIDAVALTTSDG

-246 AIADEATHAALVDWL
+246 SIADAAAHAALVDWL
-261 SRYNEAAEWARQNPE
+261 SRYNEASEWARQNPE
-276 DYASFYADLTG
+276 AYAKFYADLTG
-287 EDKDDVLTRFTEEEA
+287 EDKDDVLERFTEEEA

-310 IDDVTIASEQDIADT
+310 VSNETIASEQDIADT
-325 FYKLGVFSEKID
+325 FYKLGVFSAPIEAA
-337 VTPLFDRSFDA
+337 PLFDHSFDA